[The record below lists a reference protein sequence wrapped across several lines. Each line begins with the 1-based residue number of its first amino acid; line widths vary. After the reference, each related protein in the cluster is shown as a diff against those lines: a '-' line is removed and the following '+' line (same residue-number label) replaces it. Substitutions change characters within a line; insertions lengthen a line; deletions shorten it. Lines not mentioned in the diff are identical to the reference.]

1 MLTVFKHVFCL
12 GFTCFCSEFRSSLVF
27 SSSHPSYNWYFLQTF
42 RPRCLFIP
50 APFFCCPF
58 LLPPPLLLATKI
70 NHRDTGVCKTGKKKI
85 HRRVQKCRHGPM
97 QEEYQTCKWGKTCV
111 LIFVFK
117 CLFDIWRLMFV
128 HSIFYCHSKLQWEKC
143 YDISYW
149 QT

>member
-1 MLTVFKHVFCL
+1 MFNCLLFTVPLASAQNL
-12 GFTCFCSEFRSSLVF
+12 GHRSCSAARIPHIIDISCKRSALAASL
-27 SSSHPSYNWYFLQTF
+27 SPLPSFVAHFY
-42 RPRCLFIP
+42 C
-50 APFFCCPF
+50 
-58 LLPPPLLLATKI
+58 PPPLLLAMKI

-128 HSIFYCHSKLQWEKC
+128 HLIFYCHSKLQWEKC
-143 YDISYW
+143 FDISYG